1 MRGSMIRRAGVFLL
15 VAGAALL
22 LFAAVGLILA
32 SLPPRGWQDPLQI
45 AANPTSAD
53 RAQSLEQNLAAAVTR
68 IREPNARWAIRIHAQ
83 DVNAWLAVRLPQ
95 WRSHDP
101 SFAWPLEGV
110 AAELRCES
118 GCLTL
123 LLETGG
129 RIFSCDVRLTV
140 GEGAVRLQP
149 AGGAIGRLPIPSGGA
164 VAWRFLEGEAVAQ
177 KQLPTLHR
185 LQDGRTVEICA
196 VDVVDGAIEIECI
209 TRSAASAADGR

>member
-1 MRGSMIRRAGVFLL
+1 MRGSPMRRAGVFLL

-22 LFAAVGLILA
+22 LFAAAGLILA

-45 AANPTSAD
+45 AADPTSAD
-53 RAQSLEQNLAAAVTR
+53 RARSLEQNLAAAVSR
-68 IREPNARWAIRIHAQ
+68 IREPNARWAVRIHAH

-110 AAELRCES
+110 AAEVRCDP
-118 GCLTL
+118 GCMTL

-129 RIFSCDVRLTV
+129 RIFSCDVV
-140 GEGAVRLQP
+140 PSVEGGAVRLQP
-149 AGGAIGRLPIPSGGA
+149 ARGAIGRLPVPSGGA
-164 VAWRFLEGEAVAQ
+164 IAWRFLDGETAAQ
-177 KQLPTLHR
+177 KQLPTLHP
-185 LQDGRTVEICA
+185 LHDGRTVEICA